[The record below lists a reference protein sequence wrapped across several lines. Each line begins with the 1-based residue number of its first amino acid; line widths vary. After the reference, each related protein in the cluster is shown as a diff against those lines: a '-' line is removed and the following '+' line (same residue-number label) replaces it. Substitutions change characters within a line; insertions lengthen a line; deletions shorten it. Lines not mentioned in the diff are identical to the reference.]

1 MKILSLKLP
10 ASLDAELEAAAARR
24 GTTKS
29 AILREALESHLARE
43 AGAQPTGKSAGNS
56 AGPTSDEV
64 RESAPPYETEEGGDA
79 RSFLSLAEDLAGC
92 VEGPA
97 DLSSNPEHLRDFGR

>member
-29 AILREALESHLARE
+29 ALLRAALASYLGHLSHGDAPPP
-43 AGAQPTGKSAGNS
+43 A
-56 AGPTSDEV
+56 DEV
-64 RESAPPYETEEGGDA
+64 REPDPPYGEAEEPA
-79 RSFLSLAEDLAGC
+79 APSFLSLAGDLAGC

-97 DLSSNPEHLRDFGR
+97 DLSSNPEHLRGFGR

>member
-29 AILREALESHLARE
+29 ALLREALTSYLGAE
-43 AGAQPTGKSAGNS
+43 AGEPRADPASEG
-56 AGPTSDEV
+56 EV
-64 RESAPPYETEEGGDA
+64 REPAPPPYGEPEPEKP
-79 RSFLSLAEDLAGC
+79 SFLDLAGDFAGC

-97 DLSSNPEHLRDFGR
+97 DLSFNPEHLSGFGR

>member
-10 ASLDAELEAAAARR
+10 ESLDAELEAAAARR

-29 AILREALESHLARE
+29 ALLRDALTSYLAP
-43 AGAQPTGKSAGNS
+43 G
-56 AGPTSDEV
+56 GPPRAPADEV
-64 RESAPPYETEEGGDA
+64 REPAPPYGDKGKGEA
-79 RSFLSLAEDLAGC
+79 EAKGEAPAKPSFLSLAGDLAGC

-97 DLSSNPEHLRDFGR
+97 DLSSNPEHLHGFGK

>member
-10 ASLDAELEAAAARR
+10 ESLAAELEAAAARR

-29 AILREALESHLARE
+29 ALLRDALTSYLAP
-43 AGAQPTGKSAGNS
+43 G
-56 AGPTSDEV
+56 GPPQAPADEV
-64 RESAPPYETEEGGDA
+64 REPIPPYGNEGKGKAEAEGEELA
-79 RSFLSLAEDLAGC
+79 RPSFLSLAGDLAGC

-97 DLSSNPEHLRDFGR
+97 DLSSNPEHLHGFGR

>member
-43 AGAQPTGKSAGNS
+43 AGAPGPASSA
-56 AGPTSDEV
+56 SDEV
-64 RESAPPYETEEGGDA
+64 REGAPPYEAEEGGEV

-97 DLSSNPEHLRDFGR
+97 DLSTNPEHLRDFGR

>member
-29 AILREALESHLARE
+29 AILREALESYLARE
-43 AGAQPTGKSAGNS
+43 AGASPTEAD
-56 AGPTSDEV
+56 DEIG
-64 RESAPPYETEEGGDA
+64 EGAPPAYGDAEEEGVEGP
-79 RSFLSLAEDLAGC
+79 SFLSLAEDLAGC

-97 DLSSNPEHLRDFGR
+97 DLSSSPEHLRGFGR

>member
-10 ASLDAELEAAAARR
+10 ASLDAELEAAAVRR

-29 AILREALESHLARE
+29 AILREALETHLARE
-43 AGAQPTGKSAGNS
+43 AAAQPTGKSAAS
-56 AGPTSDEV
+56 PASDEV
-64 RESAPPYETEEGGDA
+64 RESAPPYEAEEGGEV

-97 DLSSNPEHLRDFGR
+97 DLSTNPEHLRDFGR

>member
-10 ASLDAELEAAAARR
+10 ASLEADLEAAAARR

-29 AILREALESHLARE
+29 ALLREALTSYLE
-43 AGAQPTGKSAGNS
+43 QSAGEPA
-56 AGPTSDEV
+56 AGQADV
-64 RESAPPYETEEGGDA
+64 REPDPPPYGEAEEA
-79 RSFLSLAEDLAGC
+79 EKPSFLALAGDLAGC

-97 DLSSNPEHLRDFGR
+97 DLSSNPEHLHGFGR

>member
-43 AGAQPTGKSAGNS
+43 ADAQPTGKSAG
-56 AGPTSDEV
+56 PISDEI

>member
-10 ASLDAELEAAAARR
+10 ESLDAELEAAAARR

-29 AILREALESHLARE
+29 ALLRDAL
-43 AGAQPTGKSAGNS
+43 
-56 AGPTSDEV
+56 TSYLGHRDPSSSGDEI
-64 RESAPPYETEEGGDA
+64 RESPAPPYGQEGPAPARDAEDEEPA
-79 RSFLSLAEDLAGC
+79 RPSFLSLAGDFAGC

-97 DLSSNPEHLRDFGR
+97 DLSSNPEHLRGFGK